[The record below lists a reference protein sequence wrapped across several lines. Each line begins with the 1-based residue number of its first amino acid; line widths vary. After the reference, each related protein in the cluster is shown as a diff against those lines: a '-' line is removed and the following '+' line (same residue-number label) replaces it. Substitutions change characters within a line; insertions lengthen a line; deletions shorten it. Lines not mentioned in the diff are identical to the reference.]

1 MTVSNDSSSNKK
13 EESSYDLYWQS
24 YFEDETLP
32 LAEIKKRA
40 CMESKYGNKQKQ
52 QATQRLEYSQKK
64 QKNSS
69 IEFIYDR

>member
-1 MTVSNDSSSNKK
+1 MTVNNDSSSNKK

-52 QATQRLEYSQKK
+52 QTTERLEVFEKESE
-64 QKNSS
+64 SAAS
-69 IEFIYDR
+69 EVIFDR

>member
-32 LAEIKKRA
+32 LDEIKKRA

-52 QATQRLEYSQKK
+52 QAAKRLEYNKEKQKK
-64 QKNSS
+64 SS
-69 IEFIYDR
+69 IDFIYDR